1 MCTHL
6 HSTLADT
13 ENRRGTGSMSRKPS
27 GGAAF
32 GWICHREQTGS
43 KQDADREQSEV
54 KNFSLQ
60 TLWAVPGTLG
70 TLPETARN
78 SIPCAAPFRGRRENR
93 QAQRRLLLG
102 TKGDG
107 AWC

>member
-6 HSTLADT
+6 HSTLADM
-13 ENRRGTGSMSRKPS
+13 ENRRGAGSKTKEPS
-27 GGAAF
+27 NDAGCSPF
-32 GWICHREQTGS
+32 EHRVQTGS

-60 TLWAVPGTLG
+60 TLWTVPRTLG

-78 SIPCAAPFRGRRENR
+78 SIPCATPFRGRRENR
-93 QAQRRLLLG
+93 QAQRRDELG
-102 TKGDG
+102 TRKP
-107 AWC
+107 